1 MEGMLP
7 VIAPYAVGTL
17 FGLIVGA
24 QWAFPRGIVFGVTK
38 TLEALEQL
46 EFLSV
51 NLSDDKE
58 IVTKIQKFYE
68 NQENQ

>member
-1 MEGMLP
+1 VEGFLP

-46 EFLSV
+46 ELFRV
-51 NLSDDKE
+51 EDNQE
-58 IVTKIQKFYE
+58 IIQKIQEY
-68 NQENQ
+68 QENQ

>member
-1 MEGMLP
+1 MDGMLP

-46 EFLSV
+46 ELFQV
-51 NLSDDKE
+51 EDNQE
-58 IVTKIQKFYE
+58 IIQKIQEY
-68 NQENQ
+68 QENQ